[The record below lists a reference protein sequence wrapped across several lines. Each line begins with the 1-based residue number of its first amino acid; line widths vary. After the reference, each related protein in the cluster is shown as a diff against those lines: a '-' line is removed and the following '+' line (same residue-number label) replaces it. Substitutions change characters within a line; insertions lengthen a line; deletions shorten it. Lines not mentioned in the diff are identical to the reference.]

1 MGFLA
6 GRLTFARYRL
16 AKRGVK
22 HFGPDQLDLLAAH
35 AIGKTRLKASDGVET
50 GWTAGDHILDTQF
63 DLAKNIVNDTLQ
75 FALRIDQQKIP
86 ADLLR
91 AYTHVELAALTKG
104 NPSGLPSKRQK
115 REARDA
121 ARDRL
126 EQEASDGRFL
136 KRKAYPLLWDA
147 LSQELLIGTTASG
160 VLDRVHTLFQ
170 QTFGF
175 GFEPL
180 GAGRRAYLLAESRQ
194 QTRGIDD
201 AGPASFVPGVSPAA
215 VSWLPDEDNR
225 DFLGNEFL
233 FWLWYTLDAE
243 SDTLRL
249 VDGSEAAV
257 MLARTLTLE
266 CPRGQTGKETITSD
280 GPTRL
285 PEARRAVQAGKLPR
299 KAGLTLV
306 RHDRQYEFTLQA
318 ESLAVSGLRLP
329 APEGI
334 DERARLE
341 ERVEFLR
348 HFLETFDLLYDS
360 FAQIRAGDGWTKEL
374 AKMQRWLQ
382 RDDKSKRAA
391 TG

>member
-1 MGFLA
+1 MGLFS

-16 AKRGVK
+16 AKRSVK
-22 HFGPDQLDLLAAH
+22 HFGPDQLDRLAAH
-35 AIGKTRLKASDGVET
+35 AIGKARVAAGDGVDT
-50 GWTAGDHILDTQF
+50 GWTAGDHILDTRF
-63 DLAKNIVNDTLQ
+63 DPSKNIVNDTLQ
-75 FALRIDQQKIP
+75 FALRVDQQKIP

-91 AYTHVELAALTKG
+91 AYMHVELEAVTKG
-104 NPSGLPSKRQK
+104 KRSGLPSSRQK

-126 EQEASDGRFL
+126 EQEAADGRFL

-147 LSQELLIGTTASG
+147 LSHELLIGTTASS

-180 GAGRRAYLLAESRQ
+180 GAGRRAFLLAESRQ
-194 QTRGIDD
+194 QTRGVDD
-201 AGPASFVPGVSPAA
+201 AGPALFIPGVSPTALA
-215 VSWLPDEDNR
+215 WLPDEESR

-243 SDTLRL
+243 SDTLTL
-249 VDGSEAAV
+249 ADNSEVAV

-266 CPRGQTGKETITSD
+266 CPRGQTGKDTITSD

-285 PEARRAVQAGKLPR
+285 PEARRAVQSGKLPR

-306 RHDRQYEFTLQA
+306 RHDRQSEFTLHA
-318 ESLAVSGLRLP
+318 ETLAISGARLP
-329 APEGI
+329 APEGD
-334 DERARLE
+334 DEHTRLE
-341 ERVEFLR
+341 ERVSLLR
-348 HFLETFDLLYDS
+348 HFLETFDLLFDK
-360 FAQIRAGDGWTKEL
+360 FAQLRAGGDWPKEL
-374 AKMQRWLQ
+374 AKMQKWLQ
-382 RDDKSKRAA
+382 REEKNKRAA
-391 TG
+391 IG